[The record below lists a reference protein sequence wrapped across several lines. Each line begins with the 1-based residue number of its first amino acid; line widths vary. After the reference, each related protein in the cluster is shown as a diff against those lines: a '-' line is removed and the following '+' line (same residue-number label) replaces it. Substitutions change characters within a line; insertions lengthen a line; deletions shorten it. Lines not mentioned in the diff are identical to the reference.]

1 VKRRSDLP
9 LYLGLRAMTAAV
21 RVMPR
26 AAALAAGAALGRAAL
41 GLGLRR
47 AVVDGNLARAFP
59 QLAAAARAGIARDV
73 YAHFGRA
80 SVDSLLMSA
89 RGPAAL
95 LPLVDGGDVVR
106 LIDERLPRGR
116 GVILLTGHVGNWELA
131 GAYLAARGYPLA
143 AVVKPP
149 ANPYVAA
156 HAERTRVRLGIET
169 ILMHEAV
176 ARVPEVLRAGK
187 LVALVAD
194 QGAIRSGVWAP
205 FFGVPTQMP
214 VGPGLFAARSGAPV
228 LFGALLAAAGGRYQ
242 LLGEVLEDHPE
253 GDAKPL
259 AQRIAERFLARLEAV
274 VRDAPAQY
282 LWTHR
287 LWKRQP
293 APSRHPAT
301 PGGGAPGGR

>member
-1 VKRRSDLP
+1 MNRRSDLP
-9 LYLGLRAMTAAV
+9 VYAALRAVTAAM
-21 RVMPR
+21 RIMPR
-26 AAALAAGAALGRAAL
+26 SAALAAGAALGRAAL
-41 GLGLRR
+41 GLGLRG

-59 QLAAAARAGIARDV
+59 ELDGAARARLARDV

-80 SVDSLLMSA
+80 GADSLLVSA
-89 RGPAAL
+89 RGPATL
-95 LPLVDGGDVVR
+95 LPLVDGGDAVR
-106 LIDERLPRGR
+106 LIDERLPRGC

-156 HAERTRVRLGIET
+156 HAERARVRLGIET
-169 ILMHEAV
+169 ILMHEAL

-194 QGAIRSGVWAP
+194 QGGIRSDVWAP

-228 LFGALLAAAGGRYQ
+228 LFGALLASAGGRYR
-242 LLGEVLEDHPE
+242 LRGEVLDDQPPD
-253 GDAKPL
+253 DAKRL
-259 AQRIAERFLARLEAV
+259 AQQLAERYLARLEAV

-293 APSRHPAT
+293 RALSA
-301 PGGGAPGGR
+301 GGAPAAP

>member
-1 VKRRSDLP
+1 MRRRSDLP
-9 LYLGLRAMTAAV
+9 LYAALRAVSSAV

-26 AAALAAGAALGRAAL
+26 GAALAAGGALGRAASS
-41 GLGLRR
+41 LGLRR

-59 QLAAAARAGIARDV
+59 ELDAGARAHLARDV
-73 YAHFGRA
+73 YTHFGRA
-80 SVDSLLMSA
+80 TADSLRVSA
-89 RGPAAL
+89 RGPATL
-95 LPLVDGGDVVR
+95 LPLVDGGDVLR

-116 GVILLTGHVGNWELA
+116 GVVLLTGHVGNWELA
-131 GAYLAARGYPLA
+131 GAYLAAHGYPLA

-156 HAERTRVRLGIET
+156 HAERARVRLGIET
-169 ILMHEAV
+169 ILMHEAM

-194 QGAIRSGVWAP
+194 QGAIRSDVWAP
-205 FFGVPTQMP
+205 FFGVPTQVP

-228 LFGALLAAAGGRYQ
+228 LFGALLAVAGGRYR
-242 LLGEVLEDHPE
+242 LLGEVLDDQP
-253 GDAKPL
+253 GDDAKL
-259 AQRIAERFLARLEAV
+259 LTQRIAERFLVRLEAV
-274 VRDAPAQY
+274 VRGAPAQY

-293 APSRHPAT
+293 ARPPLPAT
-301 PGGGAPGGR
+301 PAGGAPGGR